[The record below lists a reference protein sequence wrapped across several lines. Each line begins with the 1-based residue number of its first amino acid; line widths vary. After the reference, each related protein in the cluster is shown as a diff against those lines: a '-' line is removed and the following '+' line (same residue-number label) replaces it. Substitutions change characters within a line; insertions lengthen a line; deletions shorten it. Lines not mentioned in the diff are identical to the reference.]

1 MRRIFLMA
9 LVCFAA
15 SAAFAQNDSTARQN
29 VLKTAGAANR
39 SGDHFMLQL
48 GYTMW
53 QGKPDSINTSGFPR
67 SFNAYLMFDFPFK
80 TNPKM
85 SVALGPG
92 ISTDNIFFEN
102 TRVGIADRT
111 STLQFTDLSDTNSFK
126 KYKLTT
132 AWLEAP
138 IELRFSSRPND
149 PKRSFKVAVG
159 AKIATLLSA
168 TTKGK
173 NLQDRN
179 DNAINDYTEKIKS
192 KNFFN
197 RNRLSLTGRVGFGNF
212 SLFAA
217 YSVTPLFK
225 EGLAPTIR
233 PLTIGLT
240 LSGL

>member
-1 MRRIFLMA
+1 MV

-15 SAAFAQNDSTARQN
+15 SAAFAQTDSMARQN
-29 VLKTAGAANR
+29 VLKTAAAANR

-85 SVALGPG
+85 SVAIGPG
-92 ISTDNIFFEN
+92 ISTDNIFFED

-111 STLQFTDLSDTNSFK
+111 ATLQFTDLSDTNSFK
-126 KYKLTT
+126 KYKLAT

-138 IELRFSSRPND
+138 VELRFSSRPND
-149 PKRSFKVAVG
+149 SRRSFKVAVG
-159 AKIATLLSA
+159 AKIATLLGAS
-168 TTKGK
+168 TKGK
-173 NLQDRN
+173 NLEDKN
-179 DNAINDYTEKIKS
+179 GNALNDYTEKIKS
-192 KNFFN
+192 KNYFN
-197 RNRLSLTGRVGFGNF
+197 RSRLSLTGRVGFGHF
-212 SLFAA
+212 SLFASYA
-217 YSVTPLFK
+217 VTPLFK
-225 EGLAPTIR
+225 EGVAPTIR